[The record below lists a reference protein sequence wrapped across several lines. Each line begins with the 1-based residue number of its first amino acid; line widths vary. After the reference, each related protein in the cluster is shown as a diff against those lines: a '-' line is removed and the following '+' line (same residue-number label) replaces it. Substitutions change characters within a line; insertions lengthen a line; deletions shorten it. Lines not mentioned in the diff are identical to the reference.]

1 MKLMPKLNRMT
12 LMISFTN
19 LITSIEWMKV
29 NFMNVNDNIIKN
41 NKLDD

>member
-1 MKLMPKLNRMT
+1 MT
-12 LMISFTN
+12 FFTN

-29 NFMNVNDNIIKN
+29 NFMNGNDNIIKN